1 MALLSYNGVLEYSL
15 ICILWDVFAF
25 LGSPGTELILHK
37 WFLFTIMIILTSI
50 ILTIAIIIIASII
63 ITIIII
69 ILMLLWPLLM
79 LSLLLLLLLLSSL
92 LFTVYLIRTTPFKL
106 HINRTYPVS
115 ILQLCDHYSAS
126 SIFSFNLHQDIIYVS
141 TDFGNF
147 PYFKVWARVFS
158 LPFLCEISEE
168 WFSLL
173 HTVVYLLPSCLWT
186 MS

>member
-25 LGSPGTELILHK
+25 LGSPGTELIFHK
-37 WFLFTIMIILTSI
+37 WYLFTIMIILTSI
-50 ILTIAIIIIASII
+50 ILTIAIIIAIIIIASII
-63 ITIIII
+63 ITIITI

-79 LSLLLLLLLLSSL
+79 LSLLSSL
-92 LFTVYLIRTTPFKL
+92 LFTVYLVRTTPFKL

-115 ILQLCDHYSAS
+115 LLQLCDHYSAS